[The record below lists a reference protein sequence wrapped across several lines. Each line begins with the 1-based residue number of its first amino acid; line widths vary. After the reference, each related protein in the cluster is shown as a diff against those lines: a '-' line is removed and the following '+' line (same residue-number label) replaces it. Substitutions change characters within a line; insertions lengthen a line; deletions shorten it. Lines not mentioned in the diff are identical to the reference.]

1 MGHDEDVS
9 AYLEQVRHL
18 ANQLVHADDPYDTGL
33 QLMGATL
40 DVFTTYEHAGSVYL
54 LWGALTDWVE
64 LRPHEEAL
72 AMRHM
77 VTAAREWLQLDP
89 HDGEAVRRYF
99 QHWLYEVLG
108 YDREQ
113 R

>member
-1 MGHDEDVS
+1 MGHDENAS
-9 AYLEQVRHL
+9 AYLEQTRHL

-33 QLMGATL
+33 QFMGATL
-40 DVFTTYEHAGSVYL
+40 DVLTTHEHAGSIYL
-54 LWGALTDWVE
+54 LWSALTDWVE

-77 VTAAREWLQLDP
+77 VTAAREWLQLDL
-89 HDGEAVRRYF
+89 HDGDAVRRYF

-108 YDREQ
+108 YDR